1 MNTEKIEALLLTIK
15 KGSIT
20 AAAEEMNYTPSA
32 VSRCIQSLESEWGV
46 RLLSRS
52 KQGVEMTAA
61 CEILLPD
68 PGRPAPERAC
78 ISSCRG
84 YIRNDPAGNM
94 LSGFLSLGICCYG
107 GIQR

>member
-1 MNTEKIEALLLTIK
+1 MNTEKIEALLHTIK

-52 KQGVEMTAA
+52 
-61 CEILLPD
+61 I
-68 PGRPAPERAC
+68 
-78 ISSCRG
+78 
-84 YIRNDPAGNM
+84 
-94 LSGFLSLGICCYG
+94 
-107 GIQR
+107 